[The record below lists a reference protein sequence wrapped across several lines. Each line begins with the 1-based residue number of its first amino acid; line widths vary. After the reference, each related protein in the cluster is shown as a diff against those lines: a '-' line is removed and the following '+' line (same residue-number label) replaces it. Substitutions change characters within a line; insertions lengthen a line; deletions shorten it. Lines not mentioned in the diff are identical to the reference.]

1 MQMLLMLCVCIQ
13 GMVNQMKIRTYSEL
27 ITLTT
32 FEERYEY
39 LKLNGQVGVETF
51 VFDRDI
57 F

>member
-1 MQMLLMLCVCIQ
+1 
-13 GMVNQMKIRTYSEL
+13 MKIRTYLEL

-51 VFDRDI
+51 GFDRDI